1 MCPLGYSEGQAG
13 LAAGVLILAGLVGS
27 FILGPLARRRGLQL
41 EVTKVAMP
49 LSAMGGI
56 LCVMALRF
64 ADFYWAILLSL
75 AGFSFAGLGSFPIIL
90 ELAVEVIILGPPW
103 TVIEGGHSTGTK
115 YQIDKSARCSH
126 FEYFMQLL

>member
-64 ADFYWAILLSL
+64 ADFYWAILLAL

-90 ELAVEVIILGPPW
+90 ELAVEVIILGTPW
-103 TVIEGGHSTGTK
+103 TVIERGGTGTK